1 MSDEKP
7 GKNEEHEALE
17 TQLDKKYSEKN
28 PVLPEGTDK
37 IQKEME
43 KTKKELE
50 KLKASVIKKYPFTQA
65 LSILPPQSIKFFI
78 EEEEVPKET
87 EKYLQL
93 YMVVPEEKFKEISK
107 IKAEIVKMINPI
119 QEKLKEK
126 VWLQIK
132 TPVDIWEICFD
143 SKFELISAVAL
154 SIPIYDKGIL
164 AGLRVA
170 EIHKSMVLQ
179 KFEKYVVSYV
189 LGGSFVR
196 GDTMKTSDVDVF
208 VIINDTD
215 VKRMPRLELKERL
228 RGIIYEYIS
237 KASALAGVKSNM
249 LNVQI
254 YLLTDFWESV
264 KDAHPVIFTFIRDG
278 VPIYDRHT
286 FMPWKALLK
295 MGKLKPSPEAIDMF
309 MSMGDNAVKRVK
321 RTFLD
326 ILLQDIYWSVITP
339 SQALLMLY
347 GLPPPNTK
355 ETFKE
360 MKRIFVEKEKM
371 LEPRFIKILEEITI
385 KYYKGYEHEK
395 IKEVS
400 GTELDRLLK
409 GTEDYLKRLKELREQ
424 IEKRSQDKI
433 VDQIYK
439 DVFDLLKVITG
450 KTTQEAIVDEFEK
463 NFVKKGKFNSQHL
476 RILNEIVEVKAE
488 VKKAKLSIHKSDD
501 ARKNSSILIRDLM
514 EYTQR
519 MELTMFER
527 GRMLLKYGKGEIA
540 ELVNAADRS
549 FLVQGNIIKEI
560 GDKVAVSNMEALSK
574 ALQDQKD
581 KKNISINP
589 KVFDL
594 LRKELGEFEI
604 VV

>member
-196 GDTMKTSDVDVF
+196 GYTMKTSDVDVF

>member
-7 GKNEEHEALE
+7 GKSEEHEALE

-28 PVLPEGTDK
+28 PALPEGTDK

-50 KLKASVIKKYPFTQA
+50 KLKTSIIKKYPFTQA
-65 LSILPPQSIKFFI
+65 ISILPPQSIKFFI

-107 IKAEIVKMINPI
+107 IKAEIVKMVNPI
-119 QEKLKEK
+119 QDKLKEK
-126 VWLQIK
+126 IWLQIK

-309 MSMGDNAVKRVK
+309 MSMGDNSVKRVK

-463 NFVKKGKFNSQHL
+463 NFVKKGKFNSQHM

-501 ARKNSSILIRDLM
+501 ARKNSSILLRDLM

-519 MELTMFER
+519 IELAAFER
-527 GRMLLKYGKGEIA
+527 GRMMLKYGKGEIA
-540 ELVNAADRS
+540 ELVSAADKS
-549 FLVQGNIIKEI
+549 FLVQGSIIKEI
-560 GDKVAVSNMEALSK
+560 GDKIVVSNMEALSK
-574 ALQDQKD
+574 ALQEQRE

-604 VV
+604 LV

>member
-1 MSDEKP
+1 
-7 GKNEEHEALE
+7 
-17 TQLDKKYSEKN
+17 
-28 PVLPEGTDK
+28 
-37 IQKEME
+37 
-43 KTKKELE
+43 
-50 KLKASVIKKYPFTQA
+50 
-65 LSILPPQSIKFFI
+65 
-78 EEEEVPKET
+78 
-87 EKYLQL
+87 
-93 YMVVPEEKFKEISK
+93 
-107 IKAEIVKMINPI
+107 
-119 QEKLKEK
+119 
-126 VWLQIK
+126 
-132 TPVDIWEICFD
+132 
-143 SKFELISAVAL
+143 
-154 SIPIYDKGIL
+154 L

-189 LGGSFVR
+189 IGGSFVR
-196 GDTMKTSDVDVF
+196 GDTLKTSDVDVF

-309 MSMGDNAVKRVK
+309 MSMGDNSVKRVK

-347 GLPPPNTK
+347 GLPPPNVK
-355 ETFKE
+355 ETVKE
-360 MKRIFVEKEKM
+360 MKKIFVDKEKM

-400 GTELDRLLK
+400 GKELDRLLK

-424 IEKRSQDKI
+424 IEKHAQEKTI
-433 VDQIYK
+433 DQIYK
-439 DVFDLLKVITG
+439 DVFELLRIITG
-450 KTTQEAIVDEFEK
+450 KTSQEAIVEEFEK

-476 RILNEIVEVKAE
+476 KILNEIVEVKAE
-488 VKKAKLSIHKSDD
+488 SKKAKLSIHKSDD

-519 MELTMFER
+519 IELASFER

-540 ELVNAADRS
+540 ELVSAADKS
-549 FLVQGNIIKEI
+549 FLVQGSIIKEI
-560 GDKVAVSNMEALSK
+560 GEKIVISNMEALSK
-574 ALQDQKD
+574 ALQEQKD
-581 KKNISINP
+581 KKNITINP
-589 KVFDL
+589 KVFDI

-604 VV
+604 LV